1 MYFLYHMI
9 QQLPLF
15 TKPYILFR
23 INVNPYPPNF
33 ENISCIIVKIIK
45 FKLLSLMS
53 ILIFNVQMQ
62 PQITLDIIFQIYKR
76 NFTVRKRDV
85 IPCVMVPWHIS
96 FVWHIIFPLIAKF
109 FDVVSHIFKLKR
121 FNCFKFL
128 APFTSLN

>member
-1 MYFLYHMI
+1 M
-9 QQLPLF
+9 
-15 TKPYILFR
+15 
-23 INVNPYPPNF
+23 
-33 ENISCIIVKIIK
+33 
-45 FKLLSLMS
+45 LS
-53 ILIFNVQMQ
+53 
-62 PQITLDIIFQIYKR
+62 QITLDIIFQIYKR

-128 APFTSLN
+128 APFTSLNWILKVWCRLNWGVLSGESRNHNHTIEVINSFRFCVSLVTLYSYLWYSFLFVTSSKEF